1 METSRSN
8 LTGVDPA
15 EHEGLTGL
23 LLRIGQ
29 GDREA
34 FANFYRLTS
43 RRVYGLARRIIVNVE
58 IAQDTTQDIY
68 LTVWRDAHKYNP
80 VLGSAIAW
88 LLMITHHKAVDKVR
102 SEQAIINREARWVT
116 ASHSPDYDVVA
127 ETVTTRIEAQTVVQC
142 LDTLSPR
149 QREAIDLAYYDG
161 LTYREVADH
170 LSIPLPTIKSR
181 IRDGLRSLRTCLD
194 GDETK

>member
-1 METSRSN
+1 MN
-8 LTGVDPA
+8 PA

-34 FANFYRLTS
+34 FATFYRLTS
-43 RRVYGLARRIIVNVE
+43 RRVYGLARRIIVNAE
-58 IAQDTTQDIY
+58 IAQDITQDIY

-80 VLGSAIAW
+80 ALGSAIAW
-88 LLMITHHKAVDKVR
+88 LMMITHHKAVDKVR
-102 SEQAIINREARWVT
+102 SEQASINREARWVT

-161 LTYREVADH
+161 LTYREVADR

-181 IRDGLRSLRTCLD
+181 IRDGLKSLRTCLD